1 MSESGADAFL
11 GTAEGWALTIGQ
23 PVLVLLVFAL
33 YFIQAWTAKSHAQ
46 VSVNRRKSG
55 GVSLSLSGATGRPDR
70 RNIPV
75 AWADAVS
82 SIHNS
87 EPTAGI
93 LALPPDMTK
102 KLVNQIRP
110 PS

>member
-1 MSESGADAFL
+1 MSESGASTL
-11 GTAEGWALTIGQ
+11 VETVEGWALTIGQ

-46 VSVNRRKSG
+46 VSVNRRRSG
-55 GVSLSLSGATGRPDR
+55 GVSLSLSGATGSPDR

-75 AWADAVS
+75 AWTDAVS
-82 SIHNS
+82 SIHS

-93 LALPPDMTK
+93 LTLPSDMAKT
-102 KLVNQIRP
+102 LANQI
-110 PS
+110 

>member
-1 MSESGADAFL
+1 MSESGDNSL
-11 GTAEGWALTIGQ
+11 IETVEGWVLTIGQ

-33 YFIQAWTAKSHAQ
+33 YFIQAWTARSRAP
-46 VSVNRRKSG
+46 VSVDRRDSG
-55 GVSLSLSGATGRPDR
+55 GVSLSLSGATGGGPDR

-82 SIHNS
+82 SIYS

-93 LALPPDMTK
+93 LALPSDMTEA
-102 KLVNQIRP
+102 LANRI
-110 PS
+110 